1 MADHKHVHDENC
13 DHEHEEMDTIVLTL
27 DDDSEVECGVIGV
40 FDVEDKT
47 YIALLTM
54 EDEQILLYHYIEDVD
69 DEDEV
74 TLEVIEDEDE
84 FQTVSD
90 AFYELYVDE
99 EDSEDTE

>member
-1 MADHKHVHDENC
+1 MTDHVHDENC
-13 DHEHEEMDTIVLTL
+13 DHQYEEMDSIVLTL

-40 FDVEDKT
+40 FDVGDKA

-54 EDEQILLYHYIEDVD
+54 EDEQILLYHYIEDPE

-74 TLEVIEDEDE
+74 TFEVIEDEAE
-84 FQTVSD
+84 FQMVSN

-99 EDSEDTE
+99 DELED